1 MRSRVLA
8 ALVVLIF
15 TSQAGAVLTDEEP
28 ANDTIPAPMM
38 IFKTGDFTTAAGEL
52 VLDAGD
58 IDFLGIAA
66 LSTGDVVTVTTTPL
80 DDAAFEIPDT
90 IVGVFDDSTT
100 DPTTMILC
108 RGNDTANNGL
118 DNCPGGDCPG
128 YGSLCRYLITA
139 PGDYYVGVTGF
150 RPMTPGGCTPG
161 VNCTAF
167 PFDGGIGATPCQ
179 EPGPTTTCG
188 NYQVT
193 VTVNALPEPHVMMQ
207 LLSGSIG
214 VVWLSTRR
222 KRKSP
227 RSGP

>member
-1 MRSRVLA
+1 MRSRILA
-8 ALVVLIF
+8 ALMGLMLVAP
-15 TSQAGAVLTDEEP
+15 AGAAITDVEP
-28 ANDTIPAPMM
+28 ANDTIPAPVM
-38 IFKTGDFTTAAGEL
+38 ISKTGDLTIAAGEL

-80 DDAAFEIPDT
+80 DDAAFEIPNT
-90 IVGVFDDSTT
+90 IVGVFDSSTT

-108 RGNDTANNGL
+108 RGNDTANNNL
-118 DNCPGGDCPG
+118 DNCPGGECPG

-150 RPMTPGGCTPG
+150 RPKAPGGCTPG
-161 VNCTAF
+161 VNCTSF

-179 EPGPTTTCG
+179 ESGPTTTCG

-193 VTVNALPEPHVMMQ
+193 VTVNSLPEPGVILQ
-207 LLSGSIG
+207 LLSGSVG
-214 VVWLSTRR
+214 LAWLDRWRNRR
-222 KRKSP
+222 SAPSRN
-227 RSGP
+227 